1 MFNINPYIPMIIC
14 LLVCFINII
23 LTFLIYEIPVNNNE
37 SDNVKT
43 KINKKSFSKKI
54 ILLILLYG
62 IFYAMIGWGQKN
74 SKLFIQFDLQNLF
87 KLNKVAIYMSIFIF
101 LSRISRLLSNLL
113 FLKIYNKYKN
123 KLFFI
128 LELGLVSAFSF
139 LLIGHFIGN
148 IYGIYIMALGFLT
161 FFFIR
166 DPFYNLVRK

>member
-1 MFNINPYIPMIIC
+1 MFNINPYIAMIIC

-113 FLKIYNKYKN
+113 FLKIYLSIYYAETKYPDRYKYSYN
-123 KLFFI
+123 VNI
-128 LELGLVSAFSF
+128 PIPLVFPNN
-139 LLIGHFIGN
+139 LL
-148 IYGIYIMALGFLT
+148 
-161 FFFIR
+161 
-166 DPFYNLVRK
+166 